1 MTTYIA
7 RRLLQMVPIALGLA
21 ALIFLLIHLIPG
33 DPALMILG
41 PHATPEAVA
50 RLHANW
56 RLNDPLWT
64 QFYFFINRLLHGDLG
79 TSLVYSTSVLDLLVG
94 RMPVTLL
101 LAFLS
106 MTLSVVLAV
115 PMAVLAIVYHDRL
128 VDRGLRLLTFVGFA
142 MPSFWLALLLMILF
156 GVNLRWLPVAGYGN
170 TFGDHLHHL
179 ILPTVVVSLSIF
191 PLLLR
196 TLRASLLEVVNQD
209 YIRTARAKGLPARRV
224 LFKHVLRNAL
234 LPTITIVGLNLG
246 SLLSG
251 TVVIESVFALPGVG
265 YLLTYSVNARDYPSV
280 QGAALSLG
288 MLYVVVNMVTDLTY
302 SFADPRISRG

>member
-1 MTTYIA
+1 
-7 RRLLQMVPIALGLA
+7 MVPIALGLA

-33 DPALMILG
+33 DPALVILG
-41 PHATPEAVA
+41 QHATPSQVA
-50 RLHANW
+50 RLHLYW
-56 RLNDPLWT
+56 HLDDPLWT
-64 QFYFFINRLLHGDLG
+64 QFYFFINRLLRGDFG
-79 TSLVYSTSVLDLLVG
+79 TSIAYQDSVLDLLVG

-101 LAFLS
+101 LAFIS
-106 MTLSVVLAV
+106 MMLSVVLAI
-115 PMAVLAIVYHDRL
+115 PLAVVAIVFRDRL
-128 VDRGLRLLTFVGFA
+128 LDRGIRLITFVGFA

-156 GVNLRWLPVAGYGN
+156 GGNLRWLPVAGYGDG
-170 TFGDHLHHL
+170 FGDHLYHL
-179 ILPTVVVSLSIF
+179 ILPSIVVSLSIF

-209 YIRTARAKGLPARRV
+209 YVRTARAKGLPARRV

-265 YLLTYSVNARDYPSV
+265 YLLTTSVYARDYPTV
-280 QGAALSLG
+280 QGCALALG
-288 MLYVVVNMVTDLTY
+288 MLYVVVNMVTDLAY
-302 SFADPRISRG
+302 SFADPRIMRK

>member
-1 MTTYIA
+1 MISYIA
-7 RRLLQMVPIALGLA
+7 RRLLQMIPIALGLA

-33 DPALMILG
+33 DPALVILG
-41 PHATPEAVA
+41 PHATQEQVT
-50 RLHANW
+50 RLHLYW
-56 RLNDPLWT
+56 HLDDPLWT
-64 QFYFFINRLLHGDLG
+64 QFYFFISRLLRGDFG
-79 TSLVYSTSVLDLLVG
+79 TSIIYQTSVLDLLAG

-106 MTLSVVLAV
+106 MLLSVALAV
-115 PMAVLAIVYHDRL
+115 PLAVLAIVHRDR
-128 VDRGLRLLTFVGFA
+128 VFDRGIRVLTFVGFA

-156 GVNLRWLPVAGYGN
+156 GGNLRWLPVAGYG
-170 TFGDHLHHL
+170 TTIGDQLYHL
-179 ILPTVVVSLSIF
+179 ILPSIVISLSIF

-209 YIRTARAKGLPARRV
+209 YVRTARAKGLPARRV

-265 YLLTYSVNARDYPSV
+265 YLLTTSVYARDYPSV

-288 MLYVVVNMVTDLTY
+288 MLYVVVNMVTDLAY
-302 SFADPRISRG
+302 SFADPRILRK